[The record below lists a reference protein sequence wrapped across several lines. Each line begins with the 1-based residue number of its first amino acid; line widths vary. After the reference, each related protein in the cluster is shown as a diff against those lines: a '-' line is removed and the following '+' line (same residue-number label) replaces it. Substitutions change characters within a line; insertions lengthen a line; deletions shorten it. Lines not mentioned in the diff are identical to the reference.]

1 MNANKVINNLKEV
14 VLNKDN
20 GIMVK
25 LSKIVLLIVSLVLDP
40 LQLNVLVAKQDFL
53 CSMENAPKTKDKLI
67 FHAKKDTN

>member
-1 MNANKVINNLKEV
+1 VMNANKVINNLKEV

-40 LQLNVLVAKQDFL
+40 LQLNVLVAKKDFL
-53 CSMENAPKTKDKLI
+53 
-67 FHAKKDTN
+67 